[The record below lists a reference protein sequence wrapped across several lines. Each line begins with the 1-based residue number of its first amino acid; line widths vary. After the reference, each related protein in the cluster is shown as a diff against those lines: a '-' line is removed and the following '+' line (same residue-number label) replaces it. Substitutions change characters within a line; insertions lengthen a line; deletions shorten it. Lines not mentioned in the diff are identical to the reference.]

1 MLLEITTMAPDD
13 YVGFTFFIGYM
24 AMAAA
29 AVFFFVER
37 GSVDAKWKMSV
48 LVSSINFIP
57 IKKFKNTCRCCRNKR
72 RKI

>member
-29 AVFFFVER
+29 AVFFFVKEE
-37 GSVDAKWKMSV
+37 A
-48 LVSSINFIP
+48 
-57 IKKFKNTCRCCRNKR
+57 
-72 RKI
+72 